1 MMCFWNFKYLKD
13 YPKND
18 GGRVTL
24 RGDKFIELSEMLK
37 IAKVDILCLDE
48 TKLSSEIPTSRLHID
63 GYQYSPLRGD
73 RPKKRLTHLQEV
85 RLCMSEKVALVKEL

>member
-1 MMCFWNFKYLKD
+1 MNSLI
-13 YPKND
+13 
-18 GGRVTL
+18 
-24 RGDKFIELSEMLK
+24 RGDRFIQLINRILK
-37 IAKVDILCLDE
+37 IAKFDIFCLDE

-63 GYQYSPLRGD
+63 GYQYSPHRRD